1 MTTIIN
7 RSWNCRSAFILILS
21 LTITG
26 IAYGANTCT
35 INQAATRQTIRGFG
49 GSSAWHGYL
58 TDSECDTLFG
68 TLGLSILRVQID
80 ANGFWDPEIA
90 NAQKAQA
97 RGAIVFA
104 SPWSPPAY
112 MKDNQ
117 STVGG
122 SLLPQYYDDYVVWL
136 NTFASNIPGLYALS
150 VQNEPNIS
158 VTYDSCSWTE
168 QQLFDFIVNHGAGFN
183 TRLMMPETFNFARFY
198 ADSILANP
206 IGAANTD
213 ICAYHWYGAN
223 RNGLWTEAYNLGK
236 DIWMTEHF
244 SDDQTITGALD
255 TAVEIHKQLTIN
267 FANAYV
273 WWFLRQ
279 PSCNLIEPGGSS
291 IHIRGYVMA
300 QYAKFVRNGSVRVD
314 ATGGAT
320 GTYHS
325 AFVNAGKL
333 VIVSINTSSQIR
345 NQTFTISNGNAAS
358 VSSYTTSNTKGLQ
371 QGATYTVT
379 GGSFT
384 GTLDPKSVTTFVQN

>member
-1 MTTIIN
+1 MN
-7 RSWNCRSAFILILS
+7 RSANNLSALAVLLS
-21 LTITG
+21 LIW
-26 IAYGANTCT
+26 AGAAEAATTCT
-35 INQAATRQTIRGFG
+35 IQQSAPRQTIRGFG

-58 TDSECDTLFG
+58 TDSECNTLFG

-80 ANGFWDPEIA
+80 ANGVWDPEIA

-117 STVGG
+117 STIGG
-122 SLLPQYYDDYVVWL
+122 RLLPQYYGDYVAWL
-136 NTFASNIPGLYALS
+136 NSFASNIPGLYALS
-150 VQNEPNIS
+150 VQNEPNIN
-158 VTYDSCSWTE
+158 VNYDSCTWTE
-168 QQLFDFIVNHGAGFN
+168 QELFDFIVNHGAGFS
-183 TRLMMPETFNFARFY
+183 TRLMMPETFNYGRFY

-236 DIWMTEHF
+236 DIWMTEHY

-273 WWFLRQ
+273 WWYLRQ
-279 PSCNLIEPGGSS
+279 PGCNLIEPGGSV
-291 IHIRGYVMA
+291 IRIRGYVMA
-300 QYAKFVRNGSVRVD
+300 QYAKFVRNGAVRVE
-314 ATGGAT
+314 AAGGAT

-333 VIVSINTSSQIR
+333 VIVSINTSSQPR
-345 NQTFTISNGNAAS
+345 SQTFTINSGNAAS
-358 VSSYTTSNTKGLQ
+358 MSSYTTSNTKSLQ
-371 QGATYTVT
+371 QGSTYTVT

>member
-1 MTTIIN
+1 MTN
-7 RSWNCRSAFILILS
+7 RSTNYLCALVVLVS
-21 LTITG
+21 LLLTG
-26 IAYGANTCT
+26 AAHAASSTCA
-35 INQAATRQTIRGFG
+35 INQAAARQTIRGFG

-58 TDSECDTLFG
+58 TDPECDVLFG

-80 ANGFWDPEIA
+80 ANGNWTPEIT

-117 STVGG
+117 STIGG
-122 SLLPQYYDDYVVWL
+122 SLLPQQYGNYVAWL
-136 NTFASNIPGLYALS
+136 NSFASNIPGLYALS

-168 QQLFDFIVNHGAGFN
+168 QQLFDFIVNYGAGFN
-183 TRLMMPETFNFARFY
+183 TRLMMPETFNYLRVY
-198 ADSILANP
+198 SDSILANP
-206 IGAANTD
+206 TGAANTD

-223 RNGLWTEAYNLGK
+223 HNGLWTEAYNLGK
-236 DIWMTEHF
+236 DIWMTEHY

-255 TAVEIHKQLTIN
+255 TAVEIHNQLTIN

-273 WWFLRQ
+273 WWYLRQ
-279 PSCNLIEPGGSS
+279 PNCNLIEPGGSV
-291 IHIRGYVMA
+291 IHIRGYVMG
-300 QYAKFVRNGSVRVD
+300 QYAKFVRNGAVRVD

-333 VIVSINTSSQIR
+333 VIVSINTSSQTR
-345 NQTFTISNGNAAS
+345 NQTFAISNGNAAS
-358 VSSYTTSNTKGLQ
+358 MSSYATSNTKGLL
-371 QGATYTVT
+371 QGPTYSVT